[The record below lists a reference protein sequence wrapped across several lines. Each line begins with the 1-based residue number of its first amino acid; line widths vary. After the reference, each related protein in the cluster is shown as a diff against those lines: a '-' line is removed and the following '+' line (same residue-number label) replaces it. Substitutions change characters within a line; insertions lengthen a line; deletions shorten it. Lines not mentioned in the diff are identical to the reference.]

1 MVAEFAHTAARRA
14 AIGLAAALSV
24 AVIAACGSSGSP
36 SHSAASSRTHAVTD
50 MTGARVKVPQDVH
63 RIAEQFPAHT
73 ATDIM
78 LGVGDDLVA
87 IPKNV
92 KTLPFLRAVFPR
104 IKSVPELF
112 TNAGSVNVEQ
122 LLTARPDIVSA
133 TGGSSAPLTPF
144 HSAGL
149 PAVVMTF
156 KTYPQLIQS
165 IRLAGQ
171 VYGGQATQ
179 RAAAYIKYLQANLAL
194 VHSRL
199 KGLSASQRPSVVHI
213 ASFPPLVVD
222 GGGSIIDQWITLGGG
237 TDTAHSVTGP
247 HASVTPEQ
255 LLRWNPDVLIVETP
269 GGDQGLVAA
278 SGQSVITSLAK
289 QVPGWKSLRAVKEH
303 HVYVDPQGMY
313 PWDRYGPEEA
323 LQILWAA
330 KTLHP
335 DRFRDI
341 DMRARTRA
349 FYQQFFH
356 YTPSAAQLNQIL
368 HEGG

>member
-1 MVAEFAHTAARRA
+1 MSGRWWHAAARRA
-14 AIGLAAALSV
+14 VIALAVALSA
-24 AVIAACGSSGSP
+24 AVVAACGSSNSGSGA
-36 SHSAASSRTHAVTD
+36 SARTHGVTD
-50 MTGARVKVPQDVH
+50 MTGAKVKVPIDVH

-78 LGVGDDLVA
+78 LGVGDELVA

-104 IKSVPELF
+104 IGSVPELF

-122 LLTARPDIVSA
+122 LLTARPDVVSA
-133 TGGSSAPLTPF
+133 IGGASASLTPF
-144 HSAGL
+144 HNAGL

-171 VYGGQATQ
+171 VYGGAATQ
-179 RAAAYIKYLQANLAL
+179 RAAAYTRYLQDNLAL
-194 VHSRL
+194 VGSRL
-199 KGLSASQRPSVVHI
+199 RGLPASQRPSVVHI

-222 GGGSIIDQWITLGGG
+222 GGGSIIDQWITLAGG
-237 TDTAHSVTGP
+237 TDAARSVTGP
-247 HASVTPEQ
+247 HASVTAEQ

-278 SGQSVITSLAK
+278 SAQSVIAALAK
-289 QVPGWKSLRAVKEH
+289 KVPGWSSLRAVKEH
-303 HVYVDPQGMY
+303 HVYLDPQGMY

-330 KTLHP
+330 ETLHP

-341 DMRARTRA
+341 NMRARTRA

-356 YTPSAAQLNQIL
+356 YTPSGAQLTQIL
-368 HEGG
+368 HVGG